1 MKRFAAP
8 LVLGLA
14 LLAGSS
20 AQAEGFNAGIEL
32 QDKVS
37 LSDIGLPAYPG
48 AVLVKDLD
56 KNGKEDK
63 GSFGFSLWGGSF
75 GLKLSLLKYRSTDS
89 MDKIGAFY
97 RDAMGR
103 YGKVLDCSMTAPSSD
118 DEKTDNGKSEGKKN
132 ISLRCSKD
140 DVKPGKLVIKVG
152 KDEKHFRMVVMERQ
166 SGNVEFQLLNLSING
181 D

>member
-8 LVLGLA
+8 IVLGLA
-14 LLAGSS
+14 LLAGTT

-37 LSDIGLPAYPG
+37 LADIGLPAYPG

-75 GLKLSLLKYRSTDS
+75 GLKLSLLKYRSPDS
-89 MDKIGAFY
+89 MEKIGQFY

-118 DEKTDNGKSEGKKN
+118 DDKTDNNGKKN

-152 KDEKHFRMVVMERQ
+152 KDEKHFRMVAMERQ
-166 SGNVEFQLLNLSING
+166 ANGVEFQLLNLSVNG

>member
-20 AQAEGFNAGIEL
+20 AQADGLNAGIEL

-63 GSFGFSLWGGSF
+63 GAFGFSLWGGSF

-118 DEKTDNGKSEGKKN
+118 DDKTDNNGKKN

-140 DVKPGKLVIKVG
+140 DVKAGKLVIKVG

-166 SGNVEFQLLNLSING
+166 SGNVEFQLLNLAING